1 MSYPE
6 LKEMAPEGQVWVCP
20 CCGKYNKN
28 RYNVGDVSCYVNAV
42 LCHDDETL
50 KVNNGTSN
58 VTTYGKSLFTEPKAL
73 NKATAPPFA
82 VSGL

>member
-50 KVNNGTSN
+50 KVNNGR
-58 VTTYGKSLFTEPKAL
+58 VVGAQ
-73 NKATAPPFA
+73 A
-82 VSGL
+82 VISKEEE